1 MKPSSDNLNFR
12 IEAKTRLLVLD
23 LSVTELAETLKLPRS
38 TVSQSIHQNKFPR
51 VRKLVAKQLKIAL

>member
-1 MKPSSDNLNFR
+1 MKPSGDNLNFK
-12 IEAKTRLLVLD
+12 IAAKTRLLVLNQ
-23 LSVTELAETLKLPRS
+23 SVTDLAAALKLPRS